1 MVNNIIKRV
10 LRSRRLKV
18 WVIGFLDLF
27 FIKNRNKILFVV
39 KDRTFFSGNLRV
51 VCERYLQNREVKLY
65 LYKDGKCP
73 KDIKDELLSMGVTVL
88 DGLDFKSAF
97 HIMTSGVFILS
108 HNPRDAHIYRKFKS
122 RKIINLWHGVAI
134 KRIENLM
141 PNIPPLKLKQLKNNA
156 RLYDIVIASS
166 QEDKKTN
173 TKAFGI
179 DSSRVKITG
188 LPRYA
193 ILQDSYPLGELLT
206 KELNR
211 IRDIKKG
218 RKLILYAPTFR
229 EANSSAIEQIT
240 KEEWLKIE
248 EFVAKKNLLFGIRP
262 HPYDIKNLPNFIQS
276 SPHFELFLSSEFS
289 EPNIVLRESDI
300 LIVDFTSIWIDYLL
314 LERPI
319 IGFAK
324 DYRHY
329 LEHERGFV
337 YDFNTI
343 FPTEFIDN
351 IDILID
357 KIEQSI
363 DIESIRYDYTTQT
376 LHDYNLN
383 HNFVEHI
390 YSEIE
395 KIR

>member
-1 MVNNIIKRV
+1 MINNIIKRV

-51 VCERYLQNREVKLY
+51 VCERYLQNREVRLY

-73 KDIKDELLSMGVTVL
+73 KDIKDELLSMGVTIL

-97 HIMTSGVFILS
+97 HIMTSGVFIIS

-156 RLYDIVIASS
+156 RLYDIIIASS

-173 TKAFGI
+173 TKAFGV

-193 ILQDSYPLGELLT
+193 ILQDSYPLGVLLK

-262 HPYDIKNLPNFIQS
+262 HPYDIKNLPDFIQS

-289 EPNIVLRESDI
+289 EPNILLRESDI

-314 LERPI
+314 LERSI

-329 LEHERGFV
+329 LENERGFV

-343 FPTEFIDN
+343 FPTEFIDD

-363 DIESIRYDYTTQT
+363 DIESIRYDYTTQI
-376 LHDYNLN
+376 LHEYNLN
-383 HNFVEHI
+383 HNFIEHI